1 MSQRSIEDF
10 KAVLQGGGV
19 HPTKFE
25 VELTFPETVVSDP
38 NLATNEGTFLIK
50 ASNLP
55 ASNVGLIDVPFRGRK
70 LKVSGDRTFDDWNIT
85 VINDVSFGLR
95 KSFEEWSERIQ
106 NHNYALGH
114 NQLQDGT
121 GVGGNNGAN
130 LGYMGTAM
138 VRQLDRQGQQL
149 KLYQFNGI
157 WPVTIGDI
165 ALDFGTNDTV
175 AEYSCTWA
183 VQYWHGAGANADDIK
198 GREIDP
204 NDSDATPVA
213 GSLRKT
219 IS

>member
-19 HPTKFE
+19 RPTMFE

-106 NHNYALGH
+106 NHNYALGS
-114 NQLQDGT
+114 NTLNDYF
-121 GVGGNNGAN
+121 AS
-130 LGYMGTAM
+130 AI
-138 VRQLDRQGQQL
+138 VRQLDRDGQQL
-149 KLYQFNGI
+149 RAYRFEGI
-157 WPVTIGDI
+157 WPQTVSDIG
-165 ALDFGTNDTV
+165 LDFDSTDQV
-175 AEYSCTWA
+175 EEYDVTFA
-183 VQYWHGAGANADDIK
+183 VQYWSAIQDGDPFTSAVARDPSANL
-198 GREIDP
+198 
-204 NDSDATPVA
+204 NQ
-213 GSLRKT
+213 
-219 IS
+219 ISS